1 MKFLWKKGDP
11 LQAVLVLMNL
21 FAPHN
26 NSGAIPNTKLIKYLA
41 RQDVRIT
48 LVTKAVTPD
57 MVIDEALLP
66 EEMDRIRTI
75 RVSHSGLFSRT
86 MEASR
91 NRITDNGVK
100 LKMKSETRPL
110 RAKAVNILK
119 NTYLRS
125 RDLDWYLRAVAALER
140 ELAGEHFDCVYSTF
154 PNEVNHTLARYVM
167 KKGMADRWIADFRDP
182 MFYQY
187 HDAHNLRRL
196 KRQHRIERE
205 ADVVT
210 IVSEGARSKFLCDG
224 VGPEK
229 IVCIPNGFDHEDAAQ
244 AAGTPTPGVLR
255 LFYAG
260 TLYAGRRDFSVVFRA
275 ISELE
280 REGLVDHK
288 KIRFEYAGNEWP
300 VMESFAQRYHLTDCC
315 VNHGFIPRSRVLELL
330 GEADCTAVCTHNTKT
345 DQGVVTGKVFELLL
359 IGKPILTV
367 VNGDVPGSE
376 LGDIVRSCHAGPVYE
391 QPTHDA
397 DYPVLKQWLLDTYR
411 EKLETGAV
419 APVLDTSERD
429 TYSYRA
435 LSGQLYRLICE

>member
-1 MKFLWKKGDP
+1 MLS
-11 LQAVLVLMNL
+11 VLVLMNL

-66 EEMDRIRTI
+66 VEMDRIRTI
-75 RVSHSGLFSRT
+75 RVDHSQLFRRT

-110 RAKAVNILK
+110 RSKVVNILK
-119 NTYLRS
+119 NTYLTT
-125 RDLDWYLRAVAALER
+125 RDRDWFLRATAAMKR
-140 ELAGEHFDCVYSTF
+140 QLAGEHFDCVYSTF
-154 PNEVNHTLARYVM
+154 PNEVNHDLARWVM
-167 KKGMADRWIADFRDP
+167 QQGMADRWIADFRDP

-205 ADVVT
+205 ADLVT
-210 IVSEGARSKFLCDG
+210 IVSEGARSKFRCEG
-224 VGPEK
+224 VAEEK
-229 IVCIPNGFDHEDAAQ
+229 IICIPNGFDPEDAAQ
-244 AAGTPTPGVLR
+244 TVGTPTEGMLR
-255 LFYAG
+255 IFYAG

-275 ISELE
+275 ISELH
-280 REGLVDHK
+280 REGLVEPER
-288 KIRFEYAGNEWP
+288 IRFEYAGNEWP
-300 VMESFAQRYHLTDCC
+300 VMRSFAEQYGLTDCC
-315 VNHGFIPRSRVLELL
+315 INHGFIPRSRVLELL

-359 IGKPILTV
+359 VGKPIVTV
-367 VNGDVPGSE
+367 VNGDTAGSE
-376 LGDIVRSCHAGPVYE
+376 LAAIVRDCHAGPVYE
-391 QPTHDA
+391 QPTHDS

-419 APVLDTSERD
+419 APVLDPGKRD
-429 TYSYRA
+429 AYSYEA
-435 LSGQLYRLICE
+435 LSAQLFRLTGR

>member
-1 MKFLWKKGDP
+1 
-11 LQAVLVLMNL
+11 MNL

-66 EEMDRIRTI
+66 VEMDRIRTI
-75 RVSHSGLFSRT
+75 RVDHSQLFRRT

-110 RAKAVNILK
+110 RSKVVNILK
-119 NTYLRS
+119 NTYLTT
-125 RDLDWYLRAVAALER
+125 RDRDWFLRATAAMKR

-154 PNEVNHTLARYVM
+154 PNEVNHVLARWVM
-167 KKGMADRWIADFRDP
+167 GQGMADRWIADFRDP

-205 ADVVT
+205 ADLVT
-210 IVSEGARSKFLCDG
+210 IVSEGARSKFRCDG
-224 VGPEK
+224 VAEEK
-229 IVCIPNGFDHEDAAQ
+229 LICIPNGFDPEDAAQ
-244 AAGTPTPGVLR
+244 TVGTPTDGMLR
-255 LFYAG
+255 IFYAG

-275 ISELE
+275 ISELN
-280 REGLVDHK
+280 REGLVEPER
-288 KIRFEYAGNEWP
+288 IRFEYAGNEWP
-300 VMESFAQRYHLTDCC
+300 VMRSFAEQYGLTDCC
-315 VNHGFIPRSRVLELL
+315 INHGFIPRSRVLELL

-359 IGKPILTV
+359 VGKPIVTV
-367 VNGDVPGSE
+367 VNGDTADSE
-376 LGDIVRSCHAGPVYE
+376 LAAIVRDCHAGPVYE
-391 QPTHDA
+391 QPTHDR
-397 DYPVLKQWLLDTYR
+397 DYPALKQWLLDTYR
-411 EKLETGAV
+411 EKLETLAV
-419 APVLDTSERD
+419 APVLDPGKRD
-429 TYSYRA
+429 AYSYEA
-435 LSGQLYRLICE
+435 LSGKLFELIAR

>member
-1 MKFLWKKGDP
+1 
-11 LQAVLVLMNL
+11 MNL

-66 EEMDRIRTI
+66 VEMDRIRTI
-75 RVSHSGLFSRT
+75 RVDHSQLFRRT

-110 RAKAVNILK
+110 RSKVVNILK
-119 NTYLRS
+119 NTYLTT
-125 RDLDWYLRAVAALER
+125 RDRDWFLRATAAIRR

-154 PNEVNHTLARYVM
+154 PNEVNHVLARWVM
-167 KKGMADRWIADFRDP
+167 GQGMADRWIADFRDP

-205 ADVVT
+205 ADLVT
-210 IVSEGARSKFLCDG
+210 IVPEGARSKFRCEG
-224 VGPEK
+224 VAEEK
-229 IVCIPNGFDHEDAAQ
+229 LICIPNGFDPEDATQ
-244 AAGTPTPGVLR
+244 TVGTPTDGMLR
-255 LFYAG
+255 IFYAG

-275 ISELE
+275 ISELH
-280 REGLVDHK
+280 REGLVEPER
-288 KIRFEYAGNEWP
+288 IRFEYAGNEWP
-300 VMESFAQRYHLTDCC
+300 VMRSFAEQYGLTDCC
-315 VNHGFIPRSRVLELL
+315 INHGFIPRSRVLELL

-359 IGKPILTV
+359 VGKPIVTV
-367 VNGDVPGSE
+367 VNGDTADSE
-376 LGDIVRSCHAGPVYE
+376 LAAIVRDCHAGPVYE
-391 QPTHDA
+391 QPTHDR
-397 DYPVLKQWLLDTYR
+397 DYPALKQWLLDTYR
-411 EKLETGAV
+411 EKLETLAV
-419 APVLDTSERD
+419 APVLDPGKRD
-429 TYSYRA
+429 AYSYEA
-435 LSGQLYRLICE
+435 LSGKLFELIAR

>member
-1 MKFLWKKGDP
+1 MRS
-11 LQAVLVLMNL
+11 VLVLMNL

-66 EEMDRIRTI
+66 VEMDRIRTI
-75 RVSHSGLFSRT
+75 RVDHSQLFRRT

-110 RAKAVNILK
+110 RSKVVNILK
-119 NTYLRS
+119 NTYLTT
-125 RDLDWYLRAVAALER
+125 RDRDWFLRATAAIRR

-154 PNEVNHTLARYVM
+154 PNEVNHVLARWVM
-167 KKGMADRWIADFRDP
+167 GQGMADRWIADFRDP

-205 ADVVT
+205 ADLVT
-210 IVSEGARSKFLCDG
+210 IVSEGARSKFRCEG
-224 VGPEK
+224 VAEEK
-229 IVCIPNGFDHEDAAQ
+229 IVCIPNGFDPEDAAQ
-244 AAGTPTPGVLR
+244 TVGTPTEGMLR
-255 LFYAG
+255 IFYAG

-275 ISELE
+275 ISELH
-280 REGLVDHK
+280 REGLVEPER
-288 KIRFEYAGNEWP
+288 IRFEYAGNEWP
-300 VMESFAQRYHLTDCC
+300 VMRSFAEQYGLTDCC
-315 VNHGFIPRSRVLELL
+315 INHGFIPRSRVLELL

-359 IGKPILTV
+359 VGKPIVTV
-367 VNGDVPGSE
+367 VNGDTAGSE
-376 LGDIVRSCHAGPVYE
+376 LGAIVRDCHAGPVYE
-391 QPTHDA
+391 QPTHDS

-419 APVLDTSERD
+419 APVLDPGKRD
-429 TYSYRA
+429 AYSYEA
-435 LSGQLYRLICE
+435 LSAQLFRLTGR

>member
-1 MKFLWKKGDP
+1 
-11 LQAVLVLMNL
+11 MNL

-66 EEMDRIRTI
+66 VEMDRIRTI
-75 RVSHSGLFSRT
+75 RVDHSQLFRRT

-110 RAKAVNILK
+110 RSKVVNILK
-119 NTYLRS
+119 NTYLTT
-125 RDLDWYLRAVAALER
+125 RDRDWFLRATAAMKR
-140 ELAGEHFDCVYSTF
+140 QLAGEHFDCVYSTF
-154 PNEVNHTLARYVM
+154 PNEVNHDLARWVM
-167 KKGMADRWIADFRDP
+167 QQGMADRWIADFRDP

-205 ADVVT
+205 ADLVT
-210 IVSEGARSKFLCDG
+210 IVSEGARSKFRCEG
-224 VGPEK
+224 VAEEK
-229 IVCIPNGFDHEDAAQ
+229 IICIPNGFDPEDAAQ
-244 AAGTPTPGVLR
+244 TVGTPTEGMLR
-255 LFYAG
+255 IFYAG

-275 ISELE
+275 ISELH
-280 REGLVDHK
+280 REGLVEPER
-288 KIRFEYAGNEWP
+288 IRFEYAGNEWP
-300 VMESFAQRYHLTDCC
+300 VMRSFAEQYGLTECC
-315 VNHGFIPRSRVLELL
+315 INHGFIPRSRVLELL

-359 IGKPILTV
+359 VGKPIVTV
-367 VNGDVPGSE
+367 VNGDTAGSE
-376 LGDIVRSCHAGPVYE
+376 LGAIVRDCHAGPVYE
-391 QPTHDA
+391 QPTHDS

-419 APVLDTSERD
+419 APVLDPGKRD
-429 TYSYRA
+429 AYSYEA
-435 LSGQLYRLICE
+435 LSTQLFRLTGR

>member
-1 MKFLWKKGDP
+1 
-11 LQAVLVLMNL
+11 MNL

-57 MVIDEALLP
+57 MVIDETLLP
-66 EEMDRIRTI
+66 VEMDRIRTI
-75 RVSHSGLFSRT
+75 RVDHSQLFRRT

-110 RAKAVNILK
+110 RSKVVNILK
-119 NTYLRS
+119 NTYLTT
-125 RDLDWYLRAVAALER
+125 RDRDWFLRATAAMKR

-154 PNEVNHTLARYVM
+154 PNEVNHVLARWVM
-167 KKGMADRWIADFRDP
+167 GQGMADRWIADFRDP

-205 ADVVT
+205 ADLVT
-210 IVSEGARSKFLCDG
+210 IVSEGARSKFRCEG
-224 VGPEK
+224 VAEEK
-229 IVCIPNGFDHEDAAQ
+229 LICIPNGFDPEDAAQ
-244 AAGTPTPGVLR
+244 TVGTPTDGMLR
-255 LFYAG
+255 IFYAG

-275 ISELE
+275 ISELH
-280 REGLVDHK
+280 REGLVEPER
-288 KIRFEYAGNEWP
+288 IRFEYAGNEWP
-300 VMESFAQRYHLTDCC
+300 VMRSFAEQYGLTDCC
-315 VNHGFIPRSRVLELL
+315 INHGFIPRSRVLELL

-359 IGKPILTV
+359 VGKPIVTV
-367 VNGDVPGSE
+367 VNGDTADSE
-376 LGDIVRSCHAGPVYE
+376 LAAIVRDCHAGPVYE
-391 QPTHDA
+391 QPTHDR
-397 DYPVLKQWLLDTYR
+397 DYPALKQWLLDTYR

-419 APVLDTSERD
+419 APVLDPGKRD
-429 TYSYRA
+429 AYSYEA
-435 LSGQLYRLICE
+435 LSAQLFRLTGR

>member
-1 MKFLWKKGDP
+1 MRS
-11 LQAVLVLMNL
+11 VLVLMNL

-66 EEMDRIRTI
+66 VEMDRIRTI
-75 RVSHSGLFSRT
+75 RVDHSQLFRRT

-110 RAKAVNILK
+110 RSKVVNILK
-119 NTYLRS
+119 NTYLTT
-125 RDLDWYLRAVAALER
+125 RDRDWFLRATAAMKR
-140 ELAGEHFDCVYSTF
+140 QLAGEHFDCVYSTF
-154 PNEVNHTLARYVM
+154 PNEVNHDLARWVM
-167 KKGMADRWIADFRDP
+167 QQGMADRWIADFRDP

-205 ADVVT
+205 ADLVT
-210 IVSEGARSKFLCDG
+210 IVSEGAQSKFRCEG
-224 VGPEK
+224 VAEEK
-229 IVCIPNGFDHEDAAQ
+229 IICIPNGFDPEDAAQ
-244 AAGTPTPGVLR
+244 TVGTPTEGMLR
-255 LFYAG
+255 IFYAG

-275 ISELE
+275 ISELH
-280 REGLVDHK
+280 REGLVEPER
-288 KIRFEYAGNEWP
+288 IRFEYAGNEWP
-300 VMESFAQRYHLTDCC
+300 VMRSFAEQYGLTDCC
-315 VNHGFIPRSRVLELL
+315 INHGFIPRSRVLELL
-330 GEADCTAVCTHNTKT
+330 GEADCTAVCTHNTQT

-359 IGKPILTV
+359 VGKPIVTV
-367 VNGDVPGSE
+367 VNGDTAGSE
-376 LGDIVRSCHAGPVYE
+376 LGAIVRDCHAGPVYE
-391 QPTHDA
+391 QPTHDS

-411 EKLETGAV
+411 EKMETGAV
-419 APVLDTSERD
+419 APVLDPGKRD
-429 TYSYRA
+429 AYSYEA
-435 LSGQLYRLICE
+435 LSAQLFRLTGR

>member
-1 MKFLWKKGDP
+1 
-11 LQAVLVLMNL
+11 MNL

-66 EEMDRIRTI
+66 VEMDRIRTI
-75 RVSHSGLFSRT
+75 RVDHSQLFRRT

-110 RAKAVNILK
+110 RSKVVNILK
-119 NTYLRS
+119 NTYLTT
-125 RDLDWYLRAVAALER
+125 RDRDWFLRATAAIRR

-154 PNEVNHTLARYVM
+154 PNEVNHVLARWVM
-167 KKGMADRWIADFRDP
+167 GQGMADRWIADFRDP

-196 KRQHRIERE
+196 KRQHRIELE
-205 ADVVT
+205 ADLVT
-210 IVSEGARSKFLCDG
+210 IVSEGARSKFRCEG
-224 VGPEK
+224 VAEEK
-229 IVCIPNGFDHEDAAQ
+229 LICIPNGFDPEDAAQ
-244 AAGTPTPGVLR
+244 TVGTPTDGMLR
-255 LFYAG
+255 IFYAG

-275 ISELE
+275 ISELH
-280 REGLVDHK
+280 REGLVEPER
-288 KIRFEYAGNEWP
+288 IRFEYAGNEWP
-300 VMESFAQRYHLTDCC
+300 VMRSFAEQYGLTDCC
-315 VNHGFIPRSRVLELL
+315 LNHGFIPRSRVLELL

-359 IGKPILTV
+359 VGKPIVTV
-367 VNGDVPGSE
+367 VNGDTADSE
-376 LGDIVRSCHAGPVYE
+376 LAAIVRDCHAGPVYE
-391 QPTHDA
+391 QPTHDR
-397 DYPVLKQWLLDTYR
+397 DYPALKQWLLDTYR
-411 EKLETGAV
+411 EKLETLAV
-419 APVLDTSERD
+419 APVLDPGKRD
-429 TYSYRA
+429 AYSYEA
-435 LSGQLYRLICE
+435 LSGKLFELIAR

>member
-1 MKFLWKKGDP
+1 MRS
-11 LQAVLVLMNL
+11 VLVLMNL

-66 EEMDRIRTI
+66 VEMDRIRTI
-75 RVSHSGLFSRT
+75 RVDHSQLFRRT

-110 RAKAVNILK
+110 RSKVVNILK
-119 NTYLRS
+119 NTYLTT
-125 RDLDWYLRAVAALER
+125 RDRDWFLRATAAMKR
-140 ELAGEHFDCVYSTF
+140 QLAGEHFDCVYSTF
-154 PNEVNHTLARYVM
+154 PNEVNHDLARWVM
-167 KKGMADRWIADFRDP
+167 QQGMADRWIADFRDP

-205 ADVVT
+205 ADLVT
-210 IVSEGARSKFLCDG
+210 IVSEGARSKFRCEG
-224 VGPEK
+224 VAEEK
-229 IVCIPNGFDHEDAAQ
+229 IVCIPNGFDPEDAAQ
-244 AAGTPTPGVLR
+244 TVGTPTEGMLR
-255 LFYAG
+255 IFYAG

-275 ISELE
+275 ISELH
-280 REGLVDHK
+280 REGLVEPER
-288 KIRFEYAGNEWP
+288 IRFEYAGNEWP
-300 VMESFAQRYHLTDCC
+300 VMRSFAEQYGLTECC
-315 VNHGFIPRSRVLELL
+315 INHGFIPRSRVLELL

-359 IGKPILTV
+359 VGKPIVTV
-367 VNGDVPGSE
+367 VNGDTAGSE
-376 LGDIVRSCHAGPVYE
+376 LGAIVRDCHAGPVYE
-391 QPTHDA
+391 QPTHNS

-419 APVLDTSERD
+419 APVLDPGKRD
-429 TYSYRA
+429 AYSYEA
-435 LSGQLYRLICE
+435 LSAQLFRLTGR

>member
-1 MKFLWKKGDP
+1 
-11 LQAVLVLMNL
+11 MNL

-66 EEMDRIRTI
+66 VEMDRIRTI
-75 RVSHSGLFSRT
+75 RVDHSQLFRRT

-110 RAKAVNILK
+110 RSKVVNILK
-119 NTYLRS
+119 NTYLTT
-125 RDLDWYLRAVAALER
+125 RDRDWFLRATAAMKR

-154 PNEVNHTLARYVM
+154 PNEVNHVLARWVM
-167 KKGMADRWIADFRDP
+167 GQGMADRWIADFRDP

-205 ADVVT
+205 ADLVT
-210 IVSEGARSKFLCDG
+210 IVSEGARSKFRCEG
-224 VGPEK
+224 VAEEK
-229 IVCIPNGFDHEDAAQ
+229 LICIPNGFDPEDAAQ
-244 AAGTPTPGVLR
+244 TVGTPTDGMLR
-255 LFYAG
+255 IFYAG

-275 ISELE
+275 ISELH
-280 REGLVDHK
+280 REGLVELER
-288 KIRFEYAGNEWP
+288 IRFEYAGNEWP
-300 VMESFAQRYHLTDCC
+300 VMRSFAEQYGLTDCC
-315 VNHGFIPRSRVLELL
+315 INHGFIPRSRVLELL

-359 IGKPILTV
+359 VGKPIVTV
-367 VNGDVPGSE
+367 VNGDTADSE
-376 LGDIVRSCHAGPVYE
+376 LAAIVRDCHAGPVYE
-391 QPTHDA
+391 QPTHDR
-397 DYPVLKQWLLDTYR
+397 DYPALKQWLLDTYR
-411 EKLETGAV
+411 EKLETLAV
-419 APVLDTSERD
+419 APVLDPGKRD
-429 TYSYRA
+429 AYSYEA
-435 LSGQLYRLICE
+435 LSGKLFELIAR

>member
-1 MKFLWKKGDP
+1 
-11 LQAVLVLMNL
+11 MNL

-66 EEMDRIRTI
+66 VEMDRIRTI
-75 RVSHSGLFSRT
+75 RVDHSQLFRRT

-110 RAKAVNILK
+110 RSKVVNILK
-119 NTYLRS
+119 NTYLTT
-125 RDLDWYLRAVAALER
+125 RDRDWFLRATAAIRR

-154 PNEVNHTLARYVM
+154 PNEVNHVLARWVM
-167 KKGMADRWIADFRDP
+167 GQGMADRWIADFRDP

-205 ADVVT
+205 ADLVT
-210 IVSEGARSKFLCDG
+210 IVSEGARSKFRCEG
-224 VGPEK
+224 VAEEK
-229 IVCIPNGFDHEDAAQ
+229 LICIPNGFDPEDAAQ
-244 AAGTPTPGVLR
+244 TVGTPTDGMLR
-255 LFYAG
+255 IFYAG

-275 ISELE
+275 ISELH
-280 REGLVDHK
+280 REGLVEPER
-288 KIRFEYAGNEWP
+288 IRFEYAGNEWP
-300 VMESFAQRYHLTDCC
+300 VMRSFAEQYGLTDCC
-315 VNHGFIPRSRVLELL
+315 INHGFIPRSRVLELL

-359 IGKPILTV
+359 VGKPIVTV
-367 VNGDVPGSE
+367 VNGDTANSE
-376 LGDIVRSCHAGPVYE
+376 LATIVRDCHAGPIYE
-391 QPTHDA
+391 QPTHDR
-397 DYPVLKQWLLDTYR
+397 DYPALKQWLLDTYR
-411 EKLETGAV
+411 EKLETLAV
-419 APVLDTSERD
+419 APVLDPGKRD
-429 TYSYRA
+429 AYSYEA
-435 LSGQLYRLICE
+435 LSGKLFELIAR

>member
-1 MKFLWKKGDP
+1 
-11 LQAVLVLMNL
+11 MNL

-66 EEMDRIRTI
+66 VEMDRIRTI
-75 RVSHSGLFSRT
+75 RVDHSQLFRRT

-110 RAKAVNILK
+110 RSKVVNILK
-119 NTYLRS
+119 NTYLTT
-125 RDLDWYLRAVAALER
+125 RDRDWFLRATAAMKR

-154 PNEVNHTLARYVM
+154 PNEVNHVLARWVM
-167 KKGMADRWIADFRDP
+167 GQGMADRWIADFRDP

-196 KRQHRIERE
+196 KRQHRIKRE
-205 ADVVT
+205 ADLVT
-210 IVSEGARSKFLCDG
+210 IVSEGARSKFRCEG
-224 VGPEK
+224 VAEEK
-229 IVCIPNGFDHEDAAQ
+229 LICIPNGFDPEDAAQ
-244 AAGTPTPGVLR
+244 TVGTPTDGMLR
-255 LFYAG
+255 IFYAG

-275 ISELE
+275 ISELH
-280 REGLVDHK
+280 REGLVEPER
-288 KIRFEYAGNEWP
+288 IRFEYAGNEWP
-300 VMESFAQRYHLTDCC
+300 VMRSFAEQYGLTDCC
-315 VNHGFIPRSRVLELL
+315 INHGFIPRSRVLELL

-359 IGKPILTV
+359 VGKPIVTV
-367 VNGDVPGSE
+367 VNGDTADSE
-376 LGDIVRSCHAGPVYE
+376 LAAIVRDCHAGPVYE
-391 QPTHDA
+391 QPTHDR
-397 DYPVLKQWLLDTYR
+397 DYPALKQWLLDTYR
-411 EKLETGAV
+411 EKLETLAV
-419 APVLDTSERD
+419 APVLDPGKRD
-429 TYSYRA
+429 AYSYEA
-435 LSGQLYRLICE
+435 LSGKLFELIAR

>member
-1 MKFLWKKGDP
+1 MRS
-11 LQAVLVLMNL
+11 VLVLMNL

-66 EEMDRIRTI
+66 VEMDRIRTI
-75 RVSHSGLFSRT
+75 RVDHSQLFRRT

-110 RAKAVNILK
+110 RSKVVNILK
-119 NTYLRS
+119 NTYLTT
-125 RDLDWYLRAVAALER
+125 RDRDWFLRATAAMKR

-154 PNEVNHTLARYVM
+154 PNEVNHVLARWVM
-167 KKGMADRWIADFRDP
+167 GQGMADRWIADFRDP

-205 ADVVT
+205 ADLVT
-210 IVSEGARSKFLCDG
+210 IVSEGARSKFRCEG
-224 VGPEK
+224 VAEEK
-229 IVCIPNGFDHEDAAQ
+229 LICIPNGFDPEDAAQ
-244 AAGTPTPGVLR
+244 TVGTPTEGMLR
-255 LFYAG
+255 IFYAG

-275 ISELE
+275 ISELH
-280 REGLVDHK
+280 REGLVEPER
-288 KIRFEYAGNEWP
+288 IRFEYAGNEWP
-300 VMESFAQRYHLTDCC
+300 VMRSFAEQYGLTDCC
-315 VNHGFIPRSRVLELL
+315 INHGFIPRSRVLELL

-359 IGKPILTV
+359 VGKPIVTV
-367 VNGDVPGSE
+367 VNGDTADSE
-376 LGDIVRSCHAGPVYE
+376 LAAIVRDCHAGPVYE
-391 QPTHDA
+391 QPTHDR
-397 DYPVLKQWLLDTYR
+397 DYPALKQWLLDTYR
-411 EKLETGAV
+411 EKMETGAV
-419 APVLDTSERD
+419 APVLDPGKRD
-429 TYSYRA
+429 AYSYEA
-435 LSGQLYRLICE
+435 LSGKLFELIAR

>member
-1 MKFLWKKGDP
+1 
-11 LQAVLVLMNL
+11 MNL

-66 EEMDRIRTI
+66 VEMDRIRTI
-75 RVSHSGLFSRT
+75 RVDHSQVFRRT

-110 RAKAVNILK
+110 RSKVVNILK
-119 NTYLRS
+119 NTYLTT
-125 RDLDWYLRAVAALER
+125 RDRDWFLRATAAMKR

-154 PNEVNHTLARYVM
+154 PNEVNHVLARWVM
-167 KKGMADRWIADFRDP
+167 GQGMADRWIADFRDP

-205 ADVVT
+205 ADLVT
-210 IVSEGARSKFLCDG
+210 IVSEGARSKFRCEG
-224 VGPEK
+224 VAEEK
-229 IVCIPNGFDHEDAAQ
+229 LICIPNGFDPEDAAQ
-244 AAGTPTPGVLR
+244 TVGTPTDGMLR
-255 LFYAG
+255 IFYAG

-275 ISELE
+275 ISELH
-280 REGLVDHK
+280 REGLVEPER
-288 KIRFEYAGNEWP
+288 IRFEYAGNEWP
-300 VMESFAQRYHLTDCC
+300 VMRSFAEQYGLTDCC
-315 VNHGFIPRSRVLELL
+315 INHGFIPRSRVLELL

-359 IGKPILTV
+359 VGKPIVTV
-367 VNGDVPGSE
+367 VNGDTADSE
-376 LGDIVRSCHAGPVYE
+376 LAAIVRDCHAGPVYE
-391 QPTHDA
+391 QPTHDR
-397 DYPVLKQWLLDTYR
+397 DYPALKQWLLDTYR
-411 EKLETGAV
+411 EKLETLAV
-419 APVLDTSERD
+419 APVLDPGKRD
-429 TYSYRA
+429 AYSYEA
-435 LSGQLYRLICE
+435 LSGKLFELIAR

>member
-1 MKFLWKKGDP
+1 MRS
-11 LQAVLVLMNL
+11 VLVLMNL

-66 EEMDRIRTI
+66 VEMDRIRTI
-75 RVSHSGLFSRT
+75 RVAHSQLFRRT

-110 RAKAVNILK
+110 RSKVVNILK
-119 NTYLRS
+119 NTYLTT
-125 RDLDWYLRAVAALER
+125 RDRDWFLRATAAIRR

-154 PNEVNHTLARYVM
+154 PNEVNHVLARWVM
-167 KKGMADRWIADFRDP
+167 GQGMADRWIADFRDP

-205 ADVVT
+205 ADLVT
-210 IVSEGARSKFLCDG
+210 IVSEGARSKFRCEG
-224 VGPEK
+224 VAEEK
-229 IVCIPNGFDHEDAAQ
+229 LICIPNGFDPEDAAQ
-244 AAGTPTPGVLR
+244 TVGTPTDGMLR
-255 LFYAG
+255 IFYAG

-275 ISELE
+275 ISELH
-280 REGLVDHK
+280 REGLVEPER
-288 KIRFEYAGNEWP
+288 IRFEYAGNEWP
-300 VMESFAQRYHLTDCC
+300 VMRSFAEQYGLTDCC
-315 VNHGFIPRSRVLELL
+315 INHGFIPRSRVLELL

-359 IGKPILTV
+359 VGKPIVTV
-367 VNGDVPGSE
+367 VNGDTADSE
-376 LGDIVRSCHAGPVYE
+376 LAAIVRDCHAGPVYE
-391 QPTHDA
+391 QPTHDR
-397 DYPVLKQWLLDTYR
+397 DYPALKQWLLDTYR
-411 EKLETGAV
+411 EKLETLAV
-419 APVLDTSERD
+419 APVLDPGKRD
-429 TYSYRA
+429 AYSYEA
-435 LSGQLYRLICE
+435 LSGKLFELIAR

>member
-1 MKFLWKKGDP
+1 MRS
-11 LQAVLVLMNL
+11 VLVLMNL

-66 EEMDRIRTI
+66 VEMDRIRTI
-75 RVSHSGLFSRT
+75 RVDHSQLFRRT

-110 RAKAVNILK
+110 RSKVVNILK
-119 NTYLRS
+119 NTYLTT
-125 RDLDWYLRAVAALER
+125 RDRDWFLRATAAMKRQLS
-140 ELAGEHFDCVYSTF
+140 GEHFDCVYSTF
-154 PNEVNHTLARYVM
+154 PNEVNHDLARWVM
-167 KKGMADRWIADFRDP
+167 QQGMADRWIADFRDP

-205 ADVVT
+205 ADLVT
-210 IVSEGARSKFLCDG
+210 IVSEGARSKFRCEG
-224 VGPEK
+224 VAEEK
-229 IVCIPNGFDHEDAAQ
+229 IVCIPNGFDPEDAAQ
-244 AAGTPTPGVLR
+244 TVGTPTEGMLR
-255 LFYAG
+255 IFYAG

-275 ISELE
+275 ISELH
-280 REGLVDHK
+280 REGLVEPER
-288 KIRFEYAGNEWP
+288 IRFEYAGNEWP
-300 VMESFAQRYHLTDCC
+300 VMRSFAEQYGLTDCC
-315 VNHGFIPRSRVLELL
+315 INHGFIPRSRVLELL

-359 IGKPILTV
+359 VGKPIVTV
-367 VNGDVPGSE
+367 VNGDTAGSE
-376 LGDIVRSCHAGPVYE
+376 LGAIVRDCHAGPVYE
-391 QPTHDA
+391 QPTHDS

-411 EKLETGAV
+411 EKLETGTV
-419 APVLDTSERD
+419 APVLDPGKRD
-429 TYSYRA
+429 AYSYEA
-435 LSGQLYRLICE
+435 LSAQLFRLTGR

>member
-1 MKFLWKKGDP
+1 MRS
-11 LQAVLVLMNL
+11 VLVLMNL

-66 EEMDRIRTI
+66 AEMDRIRTI
-75 RVSHSGLFSRT
+75 RVDHSQLFRRT

-110 RAKAVNILK
+110 RSKVVNILK
-119 NTYLRS
+119 NTYLTT
-125 RDLDWYLRAVAALER
+125 RDRDWFLRATAAMKR
-140 ELAGEHFDCVYSTF
+140 QLAGEHFDCVYSTF
-154 PNEVNHTLARYVM
+154 PNEVNHDLARWVM
-167 KKGMADRWIADFRDP
+167 QQGMADRWIADFRDP

-205 ADVVT
+205 ADLVT
-210 IVSEGARSKFLCDG
+210 IVSEGARSKFRCEG
-224 VGPEK
+224 VAEEK
-229 IVCIPNGFDHEDAAQ
+229 IVCIPNGFDPEDAAQ
-244 AAGTPTPGVLR
+244 TEGTPTEGMLR
-255 LFYAG
+255 IFYAG

-275 ISELE
+275 ISELH
-280 REGLVDHK
+280 REGLVEPER
-288 KIRFEYAGNEWP
+288 IRFEYAGNEWP
-300 VMESFAQRYHLTDCC
+300 VMRSFAEQYGLTDCC
-315 VNHGFIPRSRVLELL
+315 INHGFIPRSRVLELL

-359 IGKPILTV
+359 VGKPIVTV
-367 VNGDVPGSE
+367 VNGDTAGSE
-376 LGDIVRSCHAGPVYE
+376 LGAIVRDCHAGPVYE
-391 QPTHDA
+391 QPTHDR

-419 APVLDTSERD
+419 APVLDPGKRD
-429 TYSYRA
+429 AYSYEA
-435 LSGQLYRLICE
+435 LSAQLFRLTGR

>member
-1 MKFLWKKGDP
+1 
-11 LQAVLVLMNL
+11 MNL

-66 EEMDRIRTI
+66 VEMDRIRTI
-75 RVSHSGLFSRT
+75 RVDHSQLFRRT

-110 RAKAVNILK
+110 RSKVVNILK
-119 NTYLRS
+119 NTYLTT
-125 RDLDWYLRAVAALER
+125 RDRDWFLRATAAIRR

-154 PNEVNHTLARYVM
+154 PNEVNHVLARWVM
-167 KKGMADRWIADFRDP
+167 GQGMADRWIADFRDP

-205 ADVVT
+205 ADLVT
-210 IVSEGARSKFLCDG
+210 IVSEGARSKFRCEG
-224 VGPEK
+224 VAEEK
-229 IVCIPNGFDHEDAAQ
+229 LICIPNGFDPEDAAQ
-244 AAGTPTPGVLR
+244 TVGTPTDGMLR
-255 LFYAG
+255 IFYAG

-275 ISELE
+275 ISELH
-280 REGLVDHK
+280 REGLVEPER
-288 KIRFEYAGNEWP
+288 IRFEYAGNEWP
-300 VMESFAQRYHLTDCC
+300 VMRSFAEQYGLTDCC

-359 IGKPILTV
+359 VGKPIVTV
-367 VNGDVPGSE
+367 VNGDTADSE
-376 LGDIVRSCHAGPVYE
+376 LAAIVRDCHAGPVYE
-391 QPTHDA
+391 QPTHDR
-397 DYPVLKQWLLDTYR
+397 DYPALKQWLLDTYR
-411 EKLETGAV
+411 EKLETLAV
-419 APVLDTSERD
+419 APVLDPGKRD
-429 TYSYRA
+429 AYSYEA
-435 LSGQLYRLICE
+435 LSGKLFELIAR

>member
-1 MKFLWKKGDP
+1 MRS
-11 LQAVLVLMNL
+11 VLVLMNL

-66 EEMDRIRTI
+66 VEMDRIRTI
-75 RVSHSGLFSRT
+75 RVAHSQLFRRT

-110 RAKAVNILK
+110 RSKVVNILK
-119 NTYLRS
+119 NTYLTT
-125 RDLDWYLRAVAALER
+125 RDRDWFLRATAAMKR

-154 PNEVNHTLARYVM
+154 PNEVNHVLARWVM
-167 KKGMADRWIADFRDP
+167 GQGMADRWIADFRDP

-205 ADVVT
+205 ADLVT
-210 IVSEGARSKFLCDG
+210 IVSEGARSKFRCEG
-224 VGPEK
+224 VAEEK
-229 IVCIPNGFDHEDAAQ
+229 LICIPNGFDPEDAAQ
-244 AAGTPTPGVLR
+244 TVGTPTDGMLR
-255 LFYAG
+255 IFYAG

-275 ISELE
+275 ISELH
-280 REGLVDHK
+280 REGLVEPER
-288 KIRFEYAGNEWP
+288 IRFEYAGNEWP
-300 VMESFAQRYHLTDCC
+300 VMRSFAEQYGLTDCC
-315 VNHGFIPRSRVLELL
+315 INHGFIPRSRVLELL

-359 IGKPILTV
+359 VGKPIVTV
-367 VNGDVPGSE
+367 VNGDTADSE
-376 LGDIVRSCHAGPVYE
+376 LAAIVRDCHAGPVYE
-391 QPTHDA
+391 QPTHDR
-397 DYPVLKQWLLDTYR
+397 DYPALKQWLLDTYR
-411 EKLETGAV
+411 EKLETLAV
-419 APVLDTSERD
+419 APVLDPGKRD
-429 TYSYRA
+429 AYSYEA
-435 LSGQLYRLICE
+435 LSGKLFELIAR

>member
-1 MKFLWKKGDP
+1 
-11 LQAVLVLMNL
+11 MNL

-66 EEMDRIRTI
+66 VEMDRIRTI
-75 RVSHSGLFSRT
+75 RVDHSQVFRRT

-110 RAKAVNILK
+110 RSKVVNILK
-119 NTYLRS
+119 NTYLTT
-125 RDLDWYLRAVAALER
+125 RDRDWFLRATAAIRR

-154 PNEVNHTLARYVM
+154 PNEVNHVLARWVM
-167 KKGMADRWIADFRDP
+167 GQGMADRWIADFRDP

-205 ADVVT
+205 ADLVT
-210 IVSEGARSKFLCDG
+210 IVSEGARSKFRCEG
-224 VGPEK
+224 VAEEK
-229 IVCIPNGFDHEDAAQ
+229 LICIPNGFDPEDAAQ
-244 AAGTPTPGVLR
+244 TVGTPTDGMLR
-255 LFYAG
+255 IFYAG

-275 ISELE
+275 ISELH
-280 REGLVDHK
+280 REGLVEPER
-288 KIRFEYAGNEWP
+288 IRFEYAGNEWP
-300 VMESFAQRYHLTDCC
+300 VMRSFAEQYGLTDCC
-315 VNHGFIPRSRVLELL
+315 INHGFIPRSRVLELL

-359 IGKPILTV
+359 VGKPIVTV
-367 VNGDVPGSE
+367 VNGDTADSE
-376 LGDIVRSCHAGPVYE
+376 LAAIVRDCHAGPVYE
-391 QPTHDA
+391 QPTHDR
-397 DYPVLKQWLLDTYR
+397 DYPALKQWLLDTYR
-411 EKLETGAV
+411 EKLETLAV
-419 APVLDTSERD
+419 APVLDPGKRD
-429 TYSYRA
+429 AYSYEA
-435 LSGQLYRLICE
+435 LSGKLFELIAR

>member
-1 MKFLWKKGDP
+1 
-11 LQAVLVLMNL
+11 MNL

-66 EEMDRIRTI
+66 VEMDRIRTI
-75 RVSHSGLFSRT
+75 RVDHSQLFRRT

-110 RAKAVNILK
+110 RSKVVNILK
-119 NTYLRS
+119 NTYLTT
-125 RDLDWYLRAVAALER
+125 RDRDWFLRATAAIRR

-154 PNEVNHTLARYVM
+154 PNEVNHVLARWVM
-167 KKGMADRWIADFRDP
+167 GQGMADRWIADFRDP

-205 ADVVT
+205 ADLVT
-210 IVSEGARSKFLCDG
+210 IVSEGARSKFRCEG
-224 VGPEK
+224 VAEEK
-229 IVCIPNGFDHEDAAQ
+229 LICIPNGFDPEDAAQ
-244 AAGTPTPGVLR
+244 TVGTPTDGMLR
-255 LFYAG
+255 IFYAG

-275 ISELE
+275 ISELH
-280 REGLVDHK
+280 REGLVEPER
-288 KIRFEYAGNEWP
+288 IRFEYAGNEWP
-300 VMESFAQRYHLTDCC
+300 VMRSFAEQYGLTDCC
-315 VNHGFIPRSRVLELL
+315 INHGFIPRSRVLELL

-359 IGKPILTV
+359 VGKPIVTV
-367 VNGDVPGSE
+367 VNGDTADSE
-376 LGDIVRSCHAGPVYE
+376 LAAIVRDCHAGPVYE
-391 QPTHDA
+391 QPTHDR
-397 DYPVLKQWLLDTYR
+397 DYPALKQWLLDTYR
-411 EKLETGAV
+411 EKLETLAV
-419 APVLDTSERD
+419 APVLDPGKRD
-429 TYSYRA
+429 AYSYEA
-435 LSGQLYRLICE
+435 LSGKLFELIAR

>member
-1 MKFLWKKGDP
+1 
-11 LQAVLVLMNL
+11 MNL

-66 EEMDRIRTI
+66 VEMDRIRTI
-75 RVSHSGLFSRT
+75 RVDHSQLFRRT

-110 RAKAVNILK
+110 RSKVVNILK
-119 NTYLRS
+119 NTYLTT
-125 RDLDWYLRAVAALER
+125 RDRDWFLRATAAIRR

-154 PNEVNHTLARYVM
+154 PNEVNHVLARWVM
-167 KKGMADRWIADFRDP
+167 GQGMADRWIADFRDP

-205 ADVVT
+205 ADLVT
-210 IVSEGARSKFLCDG
+210 IVSEGARSKFRCEG
-224 VGPEK
+224 VAEEK
-229 IVCIPNGFDHEDAAQ
+229 LICIPNGFDPEDAAQ
-244 AAGTPTPGVLR
+244 TVGTPTDGMLR
-255 LFYAG
+255 IFYAG

-275 ISELE
+275 ISELH
-280 REGLVDHK
+280 REGLVEPER
-288 KIRFEYAGNEWP
+288 IRFEYAGNEWP
-300 VMESFAQRYHLTDCC
+300 VMRSFAEQYGLTECC
-315 VNHGFIPRSRVLELL
+315 INHGFIPRSRVLELL

-359 IGKPILTV
+359 VGKPIVTV
-367 VNGDVPGSE
+367 VNGDTADSE
-376 LGDIVRSCHAGPVYE
+376 LAAIVRDCHAGPVYE
-391 QPTHDA
+391 QPTHDR
-397 DYPVLKQWLLDTYR
+397 DYPALKQWLLDTYR
-411 EKLETGAV
+411 EKLETLAV
-419 APVLDTSERD
+419 APVLDPGKRD
-429 TYSYRA
+429 AYSYEA
-435 LSGQLYRLICE
+435 LSGKLFELIAR

>member
-1 MKFLWKKGDP
+1 
-11 LQAVLVLMNL
+11 MNL

-66 EEMDRIRTI
+66 VEMDRIRTI
-75 RVSHSGLFSRT
+75 RVDHSQLFRRT

-110 RAKAVNILK
+110 RSKVVNILK
-119 NTYLRS
+119 NTYLTT
-125 RDLDWYLRAVAALER
+125 RDRDWFLRATAAIRR

-154 PNEVNHTLARYVM
+154 PNEVNHVLARWVM
-167 KKGMADRWIADFRDP
+167 GQGMADRWIADFRDP

-205 ADVVT
+205 ADLVT
-210 IVSEGARSKFLCDG
+210 IVSEGARSKFRCEG
-224 VGPEK
+224 VAEEK
-229 IVCIPNGFDHEDAAQ
+229 LICIPNGFDPEDAAQ
-244 AAGTPTPGVLR
+244 TVGTPTDGMLR
-255 LFYAG
+255 IFYAG

-275 ISELE
+275 ISELH
-280 REGLVDHK
+280 REGLVEPER
-288 KIRFEYAGNEWP
+288 IRFEYAGNEWP
-300 VMESFAQRYHLTDCC
+300 VMRSFAEQYGLTDCC
-315 VNHGFIPRSRVLELL
+315 INHGFIPRSRVLELL

-359 IGKPILTV
+359 VGKPIVTV
-367 VNGDVPGSE
+367 VNGDTADSE
-376 LGDIVRSCHAGPVYE
+376 LAAIVRDCHAGPVYE
-391 QPTHDA
+391 QPTHDR
-397 DYPVLKQWLLDTYR
+397 DYPALKQWLLDTYR
-411 EKLETGAV
+411 EKMETGAV
-419 APVLDTSERD
+419 APVLDPGKRD
-429 TYSYRA
+429 AYSYEA
-435 LSGQLYRLICE
+435 LSGKLFELIAR

>member
-1 MKFLWKKGDP
+1 
-11 LQAVLVLMNL
+11 MNL

-66 EEMDRIRTI
+66 VEMDRIRTI
-75 RVSHSGLFSRT
+75 RVDHSQLFRRT

-91 NRITDNGVK
+91 SRITDNGVK

-110 RAKAVNILK
+110 RSKVVNILK
-119 NTYLRS
+119 NTYLTT
-125 RDLDWYLRAVAALER
+125 RDRDWFLRATAAIRR

-154 PNEVNHTLARYVM
+154 PNEVNHVLARWVM
-167 KKGMADRWIADFRDP
+167 GQGMADRWIADFRDP

-205 ADVVT
+205 ADLVT
-210 IVSEGARSKFLCDG
+210 IVSEGARSKFRCEG
-224 VGPEK
+224 VAEEK
-229 IVCIPNGFDHEDAAQ
+229 LICIPNGFDPEDAAQ
-244 AAGTPTPGVLR
+244 TVGTPTDGMLR
-255 LFYAG
+255 IFYAG

-275 ISELE
+275 ISELH
-280 REGLVDHK
+280 REGLVEPER
-288 KIRFEYAGNEWP
+288 IRFEYAGNEWP
-300 VMESFAQRYHLTDCC
+300 VMRSFAEQYGLTDCC
-315 VNHGFIPRSRVLELL
+315 INHGFIPRSRVLELL

-359 IGKPILTV
+359 VGKPIVTV
-367 VNGDVPGSE
+367 VNGDTADSE
-376 LGDIVRSCHAGPVYE
+376 LAAIVRDCHAGPVYE
-391 QPTHDA
+391 QPTHDR
-397 DYPVLKQWLLDTYR
+397 DYPALKQWLLDTYR
-411 EKLETGAV
+411 EKLETLAV
-419 APVLDTSERD
+419 APVLDPGKRD
-429 TYSYRA
+429 AYSYEA
-435 LSGQLYRLICE
+435 LSGKLFELIAR

>member
-1 MKFLWKKGDP
+1 
-11 LQAVLVLMNL
+11 MNL

-66 EEMDRIRTI
+66 VEMDRIRTI
-75 RVSHSGLFSRT
+75 RVDHSQLFRRT

-110 RAKAVNILK
+110 RSKVVNILK
-119 NTYLRS
+119 NTYLTT
-125 RDLDWYLRAVAALER
+125 RDRDWFLRATAAMKR

-154 PNEVNHTLARYVM
+154 PNEVNHVLARWVM
-167 KKGMADRWIADFRDP
+167 GQGMADRWIADFRDP

-205 ADVVT
+205 ADLVT
-210 IVSEGARSKFLCDG
+210 IVSEGARSKFRCEG
-224 VGPEK
+224 VAEEK
-229 IVCIPNGFDHEDAAQ
+229 LICIPNGFDPEDAAQ
-244 AAGTPTPGVLR
+244 TVGTPTDGMLR
-255 LFYAG
+255 IFYAG

-275 ISELE
+275 ISELH
-280 REGLVDHK
+280 REGLVEPER
-288 KIRFEYAGNEWP
+288 IRFEYAGNEWP
-300 VMESFAQRYHLTDCC
+300 VMRSFAEQYGLTDCC
-315 VNHGFIPRSRVLELL
+315 LNHGFIPRSRVLELL

-359 IGKPILTV
+359 VGKPIVTV
-367 VNGDVPGSE
+367 VNGDTADSE
-376 LGDIVRSCHAGPVYE
+376 LAAIVRDCHAGPVYE
-391 QPTHDA
+391 QPTHDR
-397 DYPVLKQWLLDTYR
+397 DYPALKQWLLDTYR
-411 EKLETGAV
+411 EKLETLAV
-419 APVLDTSERD
+419 APVLDPGKRD
-429 TYSYRA
+429 AYSYEA
-435 LSGQLYRLICE
+435 LSGKLFELIAR

>member
-1 MKFLWKKGDP
+1 
-11 LQAVLVLMNL
+11 MNL

-66 EEMDRIRTI
+66 AEMDRIRTI
-75 RVSHSGLFSRT
+75 RVDHSGLYART
-86 MEASR
+86 IETSR

-110 RAKAVNILK
+110 RSKVVNLLK
-119 NTYLRS
+119 NTYLWT
-125 RDLDWYLRAVAALER
+125 RDRDWFLRAVSAMER

-154 PNEVNHTLARYVM
+154 PNEVNHDLARYVM

-187 HDAHNLRRL
+187 HDAHNQRRL

-224 VGPEK
+224 VDPEK
-229 IVCIPNGFDHEDAAQ
+229 IVCIPNGFDPEDAAQ
-244 AAGTPTPGVLR
+244 TVGTPTPGVLR

-260 TLYAGRRDFSVVFRA
+260 TLYAGRRDFSVVFQA
-275 ISELE
+275 ISELH
-280 REGLVDHK
+280 REGLVDPGR
-288 KIRFEYAGNEWP
+288 IRFEYAGNEWP
-300 VMESFAQRYHLTDCC
+300 VMQGFAQQYGLTDCC

-330 GEADCTAVCTHNTKT
+330 GEADCTAVCTHNTAT
-345 DQGVVTGKVFELLL
+345 DQGVVTGKIFELLL
-359 IGKPILTV
+359 VGKPILTV
-367 VNGDVPGSE
+367 VNGDIPGSE
-376 LGDIVRSCHAGPVYE
+376 LGAIVRDCHAGPVYE
-391 QPTHDA
+391 QATHQA
-397 DYPVLKQWLLDTYR
+397 DYPALKQWLLDTYR
-411 EKLETGAV
+411 DKLATGTV
-419 APVLDTSERD
+419 APVLDETKRD
-429 TYSYRA
+429 AYSYEM
-435 LSGQLYRLICE
+435 LSRQLYRLTGQ

>member
-1 MKFLWKKGDP
+1 MRS
-11 LQAVLVLMNL
+11 VLVLMNL

-66 EEMDRIRTI
+66 VEMDRIRTI
-75 RVSHSGLFSRT
+75 RVDHSQLFRRT

-110 RAKAVNILK
+110 RSKVVNILK
-119 NTYLRS
+119 NTYLTT
-125 RDLDWYLRAVAALER
+125 RDRDWFLRATAAMKR

-154 PNEVNHTLARYVM
+154 PNEVNHVLARWVM
-167 KKGMADRWIADFRDP
+167 GQGMADRWIADFRDP

-205 ADVVT
+205 ADLVT
-210 IVSEGARSKFLCDG
+210 IVSEGARSKFRCEG
-224 VGPEK
+224 VAEEK
-229 IVCIPNGFDHEDAAQ
+229 LICIPNGFDPEDAAQ
-244 AAGTPTPGVLR
+244 TVGSPTDGMLR
-255 LFYAG
+255 IFYAG

-275 ISELE
+275 ISELY
-280 REGLVDHK
+280 REGLVEPER
-288 KIRFEYAGNEWP
+288 IRFEYAGNEWP
-300 VMESFAQRYHLTDCC
+300 VMRSFAEQYGLTGCC
-315 VNHGFIPRSRVLELL
+315 INHGFIPRSRVLELL

-359 IGKPILTV
+359 VGKPIVTV
-367 VNGDVPGSE
+367 VNGDTADSE
-376 LGDIVRSCHAGPVYE
+376 LAAIVRDCHAGPVYE
-391 QPTHDA
+391 QPTHDS
-397 DYPVLKQWLLDTYR
+397 DYPALKQWLLDTYR

-419 APVLDTSERD
+419 APVLDPGKRD
-429 TYSYRA
+429 AYSYEA
-435 LSGQLYRLICE
+435 LSAQLFRLTGR

>member
-1 MKFLWKKGDP
+1 
-11 LQAVLVLMNL
+11 MNL

-66 EEMDRIRTI
+66 VEMDRIRTI
-75 RVSHSGLFSRT
+75 RVDHSQLFRRT

-110 RAKAVNILK
+110 RSKVVNILK
-119 NTYLRS
+119 NTYLTT
-125 RDLDWYLRAVAALER
+125 RDRDWFLRATAAMKR

-154 PNEVNHTLARYVM
+154 PNEVNHVLARWVM
-167 KKGMADRWIADFRDP
+167 GQGMADRWIADFRDP

-196 KRQHRIERE
+196 KRQHRIARE
-205 ADVVT
+205 ADLVT
-210 IVSEGARSKFLCDG
+210 LVSEGARSKFRCEG
-224 VGPEK
+224 VAEEK
-229 IVCIPNGFDHEDAAQ
+229 LICIPNGFDPEDAAQ
-244 AAGTPTPGVLR
+244 TVGTPTDGMLR
-255 LFYAG
+255 IFYAG

-275 ISELE
+275 ISELH
-280 REGLVDHK
+280 REGLVEPER
-288 KIRFEYAGNEWP
+288 IRFEYAGNEWP
-300 VMESFAQRYHLTDCC
+300 VMRSFAEQYGLTDCC
-315 VNHGFIPRSRVLELL
+315 INHGFIPRSRVLELL

-359 IGKPILTV
+359 VGKPIVTV
-367 VNGDVPGSE
+367 VNGDTAGSE
-376 LGDIVRSCHAGPVYE
+376 LGAIVRDCHAGPVYE
-391 QPTHDA
+391 QPTHDS

-419 APVLDTSERD
+419 APVLDPGKRD
-429 TYSYRA
+429 AYSYEA
-435 LSGQLYRLICE
+435 LSGKLFELIAR

>member
-1 MKFLWKKGDP
+1 MRSI
-11 LQAVLVLMNL
+11 LVLMNL

-41 RQDVRIT
+41 RQDIRIT

-57 MVIDEALLP
+57 MVIDENLLP
-66 EEMDRIRTI
+66 AEMDRIRTI
-75 RVSHSGLFSRT
+75 RVAHSDLFSRT

-110 RAKAVNILK
+110 RSKVVNILK
-119 NTYLRS
+119 NTYLS
-125 RDLDWYLRAVAALER
+125 TRDRDWYLRAVAAMKR

-154 PNEVNHTLARYVM
+154 PNEVNHVLARYVM
-167 KKGMADRWIADFRDP
+167 RQGMADRWIADFRDP

-196 KRQHRIERE
+196 KRQHRIERD

-210 IVSEGARSKFLCDG
+210 IVSEGSRSKFLCDG
-224 VGPEK
+224 VSPEK
-229 IVCIPNGFDHEDAAQ
+229 IICIPNGFDPEDAAR
-244 AAGTPTPGVLR
+244 AEGTPTPGMLR
-255 LFYAG
+255 IFYAG

-275 ISELE
+275 ISELA
-280 REGLVDHK
+280 REGLLDPGL
-288 KIRFEYAGNEWP
+288 IRFEYAGNEWP
-300 VMESFAQRYHLTDCC
+300 VMRSFAEQYGLTECC

-367 VNGDVPGSE
+367 VNGDQPDSE
-376 LGDIVRSCHAGPVYE
+376 LGAIVRSCQAGPVYE
-391 QPTHDA
+391 QPSHDR
-397 DYPVLKQWLLDTYR
+397 DYPALKQWLLDTYR

-419 APVLDTSERD
+419 APVLDPSRRD
-429 TYSYRA
+429 AYSYET
-435 LSGQLYRLICE
+435 LSRLLYRLAVS

>member
-1 MKFLWKKGDP
+1 MRS
-11 LQAVLVLMNL
+11 VLVLMNL

-57 MVIDEALLP
+57 MVIDETLLP
-66 EEMDRIRTI
+66 VEMDRIRTI
-75 RVSHSGLFSRT
+75 RVDHSQLFRRT

-110 RAKAVNILK
+110 RSKVVNILK
-119 NTYLRS
+119 NTYLTT
-125 RDLDWYLRAVAALER
+125 RDRDWFLRATAAMKR

-154 PNEVNHTLARYVM
+154 PNEVNHVLARWVM
-167 KKGMADRWIADFRDP
+167 GQGMADRWIADFRDP

-205 ADVVT
+205 ADLVT
-210 IVSEGARSKFLCDG
+210 IVSEGARSKFRCEG
-224 VGPEK
+224 VAEEK
-229 IVCIPNGFDHEDAAQ
+229 LICIPNGFDPEDAAQ
-244 AAGTPTPGVLR
+244 TVGTPTDGMLR
-255 LFYAG
+255 IFYAG

-275 ISELE
+275 ISELH
-280 REGLVDHK
+280 REGLVEPER
-288 KIRFEYAGNEWP
+288 IRFEYAGNEWP
-300 VMESFAQRYHLTDCC
+300 VMRSFAEQYGLTDCC
-315 VNHGFIPRSRVLELL
+315 INHGFIPRSRVLELL

-359 IGKPILTV
+359 VGKPIVTV
-367 VNGDVPGSE
+367 VNGDTADSE
-376 LGDIVRSCHAGPVYE
+376 LAAIVRDCHAGPVYE
-391 QPTHDA
+391 QPTHDR
-397 DYPVLKQWLLDTYR
+397 DYPALKQWLLDTYR
-411 EKLETGAV
+411 EKLETLAV
-419 APVLDTSERD
+419 APVLDPGKRD
-429 TYSYRA
+429 AYSYEA
-435 LSGQLYRLICE
+435 LSGKLFELIAR

>member
-1 MKFLWKKGDP
+1 
-11 LQAVLVLMNL
+11 MNL

-66 EEMDRIRTI
+66 VEMDRIRTI
-75 RVSHSGLFSRT
+75 RVDHSQLFRRT

-110 RAKAVNILK
+110 RSKVVNILK
-119 NTYLRS
+119 NTYLTT
-125 RDLDWYLRAVAALER
+125 RDRDWFLRATAAIRR

-154 PNEVNHTLARYVM
+154 PNEVNHVLARWVM
-167 KKGMADRWIADFRDP
+167 GQGMADRWIADFRDP

-205 ADVVT
+205 ADLVT
-210 IVSEGARSKFLCDG
+210 IVSEGARSKFRCEG
-224 VGPEK
+224 VAEEK
-229 IVCIPNGFDHEDAAQ
+229 LICIPNGFDPEDAAQ
-244 AAGTPTPGVLR
+244 TVGTPTDGMLR
-255 LFYAG
+255 IFYAG

-275 ISELE
+275 ISELH
-280 REGLVDHK
+280 REGLVEPER
-288 KIRFEYAGNEWP
+288 IRFEYAGNEWP
-300 VMESFAQRYHLTDCC
+300 VMRSFAEQYGLTDCC
-315 VNHGFIPRSRVLELL
+315 INHGFIPRSRVLELL

-359 IGKPILTV
+359 VGKPIVTV
-367 VNGDVPGSE
+367 VNGDTADSE
-376 LGDIVRSCHAGPVYE
+376 LAAIVRDCHAGPVYE
-391 QPTHDA
+391 QPTHDR
-397 DYPVLKQWLLDTYR
+397 DYPALKQWLLDTYR

-419 APVLDTSERD
+419 APVLDPGKRD
-429 TYSYRA
+429 AYSYEA
-435 LSGQLYRLICE
+435 LSGKLFELIAR

>member
-1 MKFLWKKGDP
+1 MRS
-11 LQAVLVLMNL
+11 VLVLMNL

-66 EEMDRIRTI
+66 VEMDRIRTI
-75 RVSHSGLFSRT
+75 RVDHSQLFRRT

-110 RAKAVNILK
+110 RSKVVNILK
-119 NTYLRS
+119 NTYLTT
-125 RDLDWYLRAVAALER
+125 RDRDWFLRATAAIRR

-154 PNEVNHTLARYVM
+154 PNEVNHVLARWVM
-167 KKGMADRWIADFRDP
+167 GQGMADRWIADFRDP

-205 ADVVT
+205 ADLVT
-210 IVSEGARSKFLCDG
+210 IVSEGARSKFRCEG
-224 VGPEK
+224 VAEEK
-229 IVCIPNGFDHEDAAQ
+229 LICIPNGFDPEDAAQ
-244 AAGTPTPGVLR
+244 TEGTPTDGMLR
-255 LFYAG
+255 IFYAG

-275 ISELE
+275 ISELH
-280 REGLVDHK
+280 REGLVEPER
-288 KIRFEYAGNEWP
+288 IRFEYAGNEWP
-300 VMESFAQRYHLTDCC
+300 VMRSFAEQYGLTDCC
-315 VNHGFIPRSRVLELL
+315 INHGFIPRSRVLELL

-359 IGKPILTV
+359 VGKPIVTV
-367 VNGDVPGSE
+367 VNGDTADSE
-376 LGDIVRSCHAGPVYE
+376 LAAIVRDCHAGPVYE
-391 QPTHDA
+391 QPTHDR
-397 DYPVLKQWLLDTYR
+397 DYPALKQWLLDTYR
-411 EKLETGAV
+411 EKLETLAV
-419 APVLDTSERD
+419 APVLDPGKRD
-429 TYSYRA
+429 AYSYEA
-435 LSGQLYRLICE
+435 LSGKLFELIAR

>member
-1 MKFLWKKGDP
+1 
-11 LQAVLVLMNL
+11 MNL

-57 MVIDEALLP
+57 MVIDETLLP
-66 EEMDRIRTI
+66 VEMDRIRTI
-75 RVSHSGLFSRT
+75 RVDHSQVFRRT

-110 RAKAVNILK
+110 RSKVVNILK
-119 NTYLRS
+119 NTYLTT
-125 RDLDWYLRAVAALER
+125 RDRDWFLRATAAMKR

-154 PNEVNHTLARYVM
+154 PNEVNHVLARWVM
-167 KKGMADRWIADFRDP
+167 GQGMADRWIADFRDP

-205 ADVVT
+205 ADLVT
-210 IVSEGARSKFLCDG
+210 IVSEGARSKFRCEG
-224 VGPEK
+224 VAEEK
-229 IVCIPNGFDHEDAAQ
+229 LICIPNGFDPEDAAQ
-244 AAGTPTPGVLR
+244 TVGTPTDGMLR
-255 LFYAG
+255 IFYAG

-275 ISELE
+275 ISELH
-280 REGLVDHK
+280 REGLVEPER
-288 KIRFEYAGNEWP
+288 IRFEYAGNEWP
-300 VMESFAQRYHLTDCC
+300 VMRSFAEQYGLTDCC
-315 VNHGFIPRSRVLELL
+315 INHGFIPRSRVLELL

-359 IGKPILTV
+359 VGKPIVTV
-367 VNGDVPGSE
+367 VNGDTADSE
-376 LGDIVRSCHAGPVYE
+376 LAAIVRDCHAGPVYE
-391 QPTHDA
+391 QPTHDR
-397 DYPVLKQWLLDTYR
+397 DYPALKQWLLDTYR
-411 EKLETGAV
+411 EKLETLAV
-419 APVLDTSERD
+419 APVLDPGKRD
-429 TYSYRA
+429 AYSYEA
-435 LSGQLYRLICE
+435 LSGKLFELIAR

>member
-1 MKFLWKKGDP
+1 MRS
-11 LQAVLVLMNL
+11 VLVLMNL

-66 EEMDRIRTI
+66 VEMDRIRTI
-75 RVSHSGLFSRT
+75 RVDHSQLFRRT

-110 RAKAVNILK
+110 RSKVVNILK
-119 NTYLRS
+119 NTYLTT
-125 RDLDWYLRAVAALER
+125 RDRDWFLRATAAMKR

-154 PNEVNHTLARYVM
+154 PNEVNHVLARWVM
-167 KKGMADRWIADFRDP
+167 GQGMADRWIADFRDP

-205 ADVVT
+205 ADLVT
-210 IVSEGARSKFLCDG
+210 IVSEGARSKFRCEG
-224 VGPEK
+224 VAEEK
-229 IVCIPNGFDHEDAAQ
+229 LICIPNGFDPEDAAQ
-244 AAGTPTPGVLR
+244 TVGTPTEGMLR
-255 LFYAG
+255 IFYAG

-275 ISELE
+275 ISELH
-280 REGLVDHK
+280 REGLVEPER
-288 KIRFEYAGNEWP
+288 IRFEYAGNEWP
-300 VMESFAQRYHLTDCC
+300 VMRSFAEQYGLTDCC
-315 VNHGFIPRSRVLELL
+315 INHGFIPRSRVLELL

-359 IGKPILTV
+359 VGKPIVTV
-367 VNGDVPGSE
+367 VNGDTADSE
-376 LGDIVRSCHAGPVYE
+376 LAAIVRDCHAGPVYE
-391 QPTHDA
+391 QPTHDR
-397 DYPVLKQWLLDTYR
+397 DYPALKQWLLDTYR
-411 EKLETGAV
+411 EKLETLAV
-419 APVLDTSERD
+419 APVLDPGKRD
-429 TYSYRA
+429 AYSYEA
-435 LSGQLYRLICE
+435 LSGKLFELIAR

>member
-1 MKFLWKKGDP
+1 MRS
-11 LQAVLVLMNL
+11 VLVLMNL

-66 EEMDRIRTI
+66 VEMDRIRTI
-75 RVSHSGLFSRT
+75 RVDHSQLFRRT

-110 RAKAVNILK
+110 RSKVVNILK
-119 NTYLRS
+119 NTYLTT
-125 RDLDWYLRAVAALER
+125 RDRDWFLRATAAIRR

-154 PNEVNHTLARYVM
+154 PNEVNHVLARWVM
-167 KKGMADRWIADFRDP
+167 GQGMADRWIADFRDP

-205 ADVVT
+205 ADLVT
-210 IVSEGARSKFLCDG
+210 IVSEGARSKFRCEG
-224 VGPEK
+224 VAEEK
-229 IVCIPNGFDHEDAAQ
+229 LICIPNGFDPEDAAQ
-244 AAGTPTPGVLR
+244 TVGTPTDGMLR
-255 LFYAG
+255 IFYAG

-275 ISELE
+275 ISELH
-280 REGLVDHK
+280 REGLVEPER
-288 KIRFEYAGNEWP
+288 IRFEYAGNEWP
-300 VMESFAQRYHLTDCC
+300 VMRSFAEQYGLTDCC
-315 VNHGFIPRSRVLELL
+315 INHGFIPRSRVLELL

-359 IGKPILTV
+359 VGKPIVTV
-367 VNGDVPGSE
+367 VNGDTANSE
-376 LGDIVRSCHAGPVYE
+376 LAAIVRDCHAGPVYE
-391 QPTHDA
+391 QPTHDR
-397 DYPVLKQWLLDTYR
+397 DYPALKQWLLDTYR
-411 EKLETGAV
+411 EKLETLAV
-419 APVLDTSERD
+419 APVLDPGKRD
-429 TYSYRA
+429 AYSYEA
-435 LSGQLYRLICE
+435 LSGKLFELIAR